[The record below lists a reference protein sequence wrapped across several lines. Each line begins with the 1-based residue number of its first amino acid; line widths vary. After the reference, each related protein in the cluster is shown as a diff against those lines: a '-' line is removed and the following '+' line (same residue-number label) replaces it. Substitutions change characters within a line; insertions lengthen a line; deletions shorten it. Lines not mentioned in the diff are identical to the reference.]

1 MMNRRP
7 RVAGMF
13 YPADP
18 VQLRAMVAGF
28 FDRIGESGENA
39 LGVVSPH
46 AGYVYSGHTAAYAY
60 SSFERDFDGT
70 FVIIGPSHSGFST
83 CASAIPWDTPL
94 GTAHVDEDFIRYL
107 DLTVDEFSH
116 RDEHSVEVQVPFI
129 QYRFPRA
136 KIAPIMMGEQSLASA
151 LHLAEKITTATEKS
165 GSAIRIVASSDFSH
179 YIPDEVA
186 RRQDLY
192 AIEALESLDVEEFY
206 RRIWEEGVSACGYG
220 PISTMVTACRAA
232 GATKGRLV
240 HYTTSA
246 EASRDY
252 SQVVG
257 YAAIAVI

>member
-1 MMNRRP
+1 MNRRP

-94 GTAHVDEDFIRYL
+94 GTAHAVSYTHL
-107 DLTVDEFSH
+107 
-116 RDEHSVEVQVPFI
+116 
-129 QYRFPRA
+129 RA
-136 KIAPIMMGEQSLASA
+136 HE
-151 LHLAEKITTATEKS
+151 T
-165 GSAIRIVASSDFSH
+165 
-179 YIPDEVA
+179 
-186 RRQDLY
+186 
-192 AIEALESLDVEEFY
+192 
-206 RRIWEEGVSACGYG
+206 
-220 PISTMVTACRAA
+220 
-232 GATKGRLV
+232 
-240 HYTTSA
+240 
-246 EASRDY
+246 
-252 SQVVG
+252 
-257 YAAIAVI
+257 